1 VAVKLRWAELPTG
14 STFDGLFGVSILGGI
29 GFTMALFVAGLAFGE
44 SAQLDA
50 AKIGV
55 LSGSIITGTIGAM
68 YLATRAKLVASRE
81 RGVPVD

>member
-1 VAVKLRWAELPTG
+1 
-14 STFDGLFGVSILGGI
+14 
-29 GFTMALFVAGLAFGE
+29 LAFGE

-55 LSGSIITGTIGAM
+55 LSGSIMTGTIGAL

-81 RGVPVD
+81 RGVPAD